1 MKQLRPRKIGKRKA
15 KKSLGSPLRKPA
27 FPEPSVPR
35 ASQTEPEENHV
46 LPLLSPT
53 VSKLQHDNFCEL
65 VDMSSQRMQP
75 SLNKV
80 LELFRFLDFA
90 GLSFKEW
97 WRVMSTTR
105 TTTQWETKLLALG
118 MPAQQEEIADKDHVG
133 AILFHHFDFHGR
145 YHIQPLQTSP
155 QEA

>member
-1 MKQLRPRKIGKRKA
+1 M
-15 KKSLGSPLRKPA
+15 
-27 FPEPSVPR
+27 
-35 ASQTEPEENHV
+35 
-46 LPLLSPT
+46 PLLSLT

-145 YHIQPLQTSP
+145 YHIQPLQTIENGISP
-155 QEA
+155 HEA